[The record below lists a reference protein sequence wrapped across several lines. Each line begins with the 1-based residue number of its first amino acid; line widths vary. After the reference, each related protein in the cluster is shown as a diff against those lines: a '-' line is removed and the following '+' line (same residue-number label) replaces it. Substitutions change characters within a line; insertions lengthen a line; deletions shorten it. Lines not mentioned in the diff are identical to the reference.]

1 MNAQTRKE
9 ARLRKAIRSVWCVSD
24 GTTGMRQQSLA
35 VAAMMKWNR
44 CEDFRDIVITPHPL
58 LRYVPRIGH
67 WWPRMSLTQAGDASL
82 PRISN
87 ADNFPQIIVTCG
99 RRMAGI
105 SMALKARAKQ
115 HGAQLTTI
123 HLQDPRLDPAYFDIL
138 IVPYHDPAR
147 GDNVIVTTAALNRLD
162 QSQIVA
168 AAAHLPK
175 SWQAAA
181 KPRVAVLIGGDNRRY
196 RISEKMAADLASQLR
211 HFVKVNNA
219 SLFLV
224 PSRRCPDGVWQ
235 RLQSALKDTNC
246 LVPDKQQQNPYPGV
260 LGIADAVIVTSDSVN
275 MVSEAAS
282 TGKPVMIAYWTAETG
297 RIAKF
302 HQTMHR
308 AGHSLP
314 LDGTLP
320 EQAFVPL
327 NETETVRRE
336 INARLTR

>member
-9 ARLRKAIRSVWCVSD
+9 ARLRKAVRSVWCVSD
-24 GTTGMRQQSLA
+24 GTAGMRQQSLA
-35 VAAMMKWNR
+35 VAAVMKWDR
-44 CEDFRDIVITPHPL
+44 CADFRDIVITPHPL
-58 LRYVPRIGH
+58 LRYAPRIGR
-67 WWPRMSLTQAGDASL
+67 WWPRLPLTQAGDASF

-87 ADNFPQIIVTCG
+87 ADDFPQILVTCG

-115 HGAQLTTI
+115 QGAQLTTI
-123 HLQDPRLDPAYFDIL
+123 HLQDPRLDPACFDIL
-138 IVPYHDPAR
+138 IVPHHDPAR

-162 QSQIVA
+162 QSHIA
-168 AAAHLPK
+168 AAAKHLPK

-181 KPRVAVLIGGDNRRY
+181 KPRVAVLVGGDNRRY

-211 HFVKVNNA
+211 HFAKANDA

-224 PSRRCPDGVWQ
+224 PSRRCPESAWQ
-235 RLQSALKDTNC
+235 QLQSELKDINC
-246 LVPDKQQQNPYPGV
+246 LIPDKQQQNPYPGV

-282 TGKPVMIAYWTAETG
+282 TGKPVIIAYWTAETG
-297 RIAKF
+297 RIAEF
-302 HQTMHR
+302 HQTMQR

-314 LDGTLP
+314 LAETLP

-327 NETETVRRE
+327 DETDMVRRE
-336 INARLTR
+336 INARLPR

>member
-1 MNAQTRKE
+1 MNAQNRKE
-9 ARLRKAIRSVWCVSD
+9 ARLRKALRSVWCVSD

-35 VAAMMKWNR
+35 VAAVMKWYR
-44 CEDFRDIVITPHPL
+44 CADFRDIVINPHPL
-58 LRYVPRIGH
+58 LRFVPRIGR
-67 WWPRMSLTQAGDASL
+67 WWPQLPLTQAGDTSL

-87 ADNFPQIIVTCG
+87 ADDFPQILVTCG

-115 HGAQLTTI
+115 QGAQLTTL

-138 IVPYHDPAR
+138 IVPHHDPAR
-147 GDNVIVTTAALNRLD
+147 ADNVIVTTAALNRLD
-162 QSQIVA
+162 QSHIADA
-168 AAAHLPK
+168 ATHLPQ
-175 SWQAAA
+175 SWKATA
-181 KPRVAVLIGGDNRRY
+181 KPRVAVLVGGDNRRY

-211 HFVKVNNA
+211 HFAKANDA

-224 PSRRCPDGVWQ
+224 PSQRCPDSIWQ
-235 RLQSALKDTNC
+235 RLQSELKGINC
-246 LVPDKQQQNPYPGV
+246 LIPGKQQQNPYPGV

-302 HQTMHR
+302 HQTMQR
-308 AGHSLP
+308 AGHTLP
-314 LDGTLP
+314 LAETLP

-327 NETETVRRE
+327 DETDMVRRE
-336 INARLTR
+336 INARLPH